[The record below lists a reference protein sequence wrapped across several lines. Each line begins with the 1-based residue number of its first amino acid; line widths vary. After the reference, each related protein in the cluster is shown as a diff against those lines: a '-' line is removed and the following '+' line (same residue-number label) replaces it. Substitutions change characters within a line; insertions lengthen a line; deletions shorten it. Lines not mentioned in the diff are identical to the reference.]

1 MLFEKIRK
9 LYQKEDVKVPL
20 VEIFEIVWSVNQDK
34 CCIAMEKCGNTL
46 TSEKYHL
53 FEKRYLLIDA
63 ITIIK

>member
-1 MLFEKIRK
+1 MLFYKIRK

-46 TSEKYHL
+46 TS
-53 FEKRYLLIDA
+53 
-63 ITIIK
+63 